1 MRKIEINNGIH
12 TEIIYESSNR
22 KHLNESTLNNT
33 IESIFQN
40 IKDSIPEEMQTYEVC
55 EFILNESLNRV
66 KYKKLKM
73 DELEIKKI
81 QSVFQETQTVKN
93 SLESINVLKEI
104 ISSSKIAL

>member
-40 IKDSIPEEMQTYEVC
+40 IKDSIPEEMQTYEVY

-81 QSVFQETQTVKN
+81 QSVFQETQTVKD
-93 SLESINVLKEI
+93 SLENTKLLKEI
-104 ISSSKIAL
+104 IINSKIVL

>member
-40 IKDSIPEEMQTYEVC
+40 IKGSVPEEMQTYEVY

-81 QSVFQETQTVKN
+81 QSVFQETQTVKD
-93 SLESINVLKEI
+93 SLENIKLLKEI
-104 ISSSKIAL
+104 IINSKIVL

>member
-40 IKDSIPEEMQTYEVC
+40 IKDSIPEEMQTYEVY

-73 DELEIKKI
+73 NELEIKKI
-81 QSVFQETQTVKN
+81 QSVFQETQTVKD
-93 SLESINVLKEI
+93 SLENIKLLKEI
-104 ISSSKIAL
+104 IINSKIVL

>member
-40 IKDSIPEEMQTYEVC
+40 IKDSIPEEMQTYEVY

-81 QSVFQETQTVKN
+81 QSVFQETQTVKD
-93 SLESINVLKEI
+93 SLENIKLLKEI
-104 ISSSKIAL
+104 IINSKIVL